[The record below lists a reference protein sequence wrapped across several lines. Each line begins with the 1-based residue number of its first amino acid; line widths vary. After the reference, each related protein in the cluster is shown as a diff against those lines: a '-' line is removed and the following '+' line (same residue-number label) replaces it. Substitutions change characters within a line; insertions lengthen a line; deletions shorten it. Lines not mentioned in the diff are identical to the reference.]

1 MFCMAYAQ
9 TCANYPAFSDQK
21 GCMESFYNTPLGE
34 MSDTAGDSQGCRR
47 YHLGAAKGN
56 PALHCDHAAGLAV
69 CVAKTTGAPE
79 GSPSEEFCDNYFL
92 TEGVCNAYNSYSTKA
107 ACVKDYK
114 LTPLGNKNDQVGN
127 TRACRE
133 YHISVAPSGPMFH
146 CPHAA
151 GDSICVGEDPTDPG
165 EKFCQGFE
173 AVCNKFNPY
182 NDTQS
187 CVASFKNTP
196 EGNTQDDSG
205 NSQGCRNYHLGAAL
219 GNAALHCPHAA
230 GMAVCVGESSSTK
243 EPASTTNDPSAKCPK
258 NCGTA
263 AMGGGTCETTS
274 DGYQNCTSCNSNK
287 ILAHGG
293 CVQSIAC
300 RKKTVLSGKFT
311 GLKCRCSNKH
321 CHYCIQAPAGETCKR
336 CRDGWYMLDEDCVE
350 SCPSSMSSSGVSTF
364 GRRCHDPFTCSGG
377 RVKDSSTACKCP
389 NTINKMPGNCHVCE
403 HQAGAF
409 GQYCTRC
416 RDKMFLDFDSNTCI
430 ANCDDKEGMVSYDAT
445 SFGRECRKPFTCADN
460 KDEAGIKCKC
470 PKSIRSSC
478 LSCDYALDGNTCNMC
493 IAKKVLHKGNCIKNC
508 PDGFTANGD
517 PTKPGRECVGE

>member
-1 MFCMAYAQ
+1 MESFNDTPVGATSDTSGDSQGCRMYHLGAAMNDAALHCDHAAGLAVCVAPMETTMSPTDTPMNNMTAAGMFCMAYAQ

-151 GDSICVGEDPTDPG
+151 GDSICVGKDPTDPG

-187 CVASFKNTP
+187 CVTSFKNTP

-230 GMAVCVGESSSTK
+230 GMAVCVGESSS
-243 EPASTTNDPSAKCPK
+243 
-258 NCGTA
+258 
-263 AMGGGTCETTS
+263 
-274 DGYQNCTSCNSNK
+274 
-287 ILAHGG
+287 
-293 CVQSIAC
+293 
-300 RKKTVLSGKFT
+300 
-311 GLKCRCSNKH
+311 
-321 CHYCIQAPAGETCKR
+321 
-336 CRDGWYMLDEDCVE
+336 
-350 SCPSSMSSSGVSTF
+350 
-364 GRRCHDPFTCSGG
+364 
-377 RVKDSSTACKCP
+377 
-389 NTINKMPGNCHVCE
+389 
-403 HQAGAF
+403 
-409 GQYCTRC
+409 
-416 RDKMFLDFDSNTCI
+416 
-430 ANCDDKEGMVSYDAT
+430 
-445 SFGRECRKPFTCADN
+445 
-460 KDEAGIKCKC
+460 
-470 PKSIRSSC
+470 
-478 LSCDYALDGNTCNMC
+478 
-493 IAKKVLHKGNCIKNC
+493 
-508 PDGFTANGD
+508 
-517 PTKPGRECVGE
+517 